1 MATFRVHSSALHDP
15 NLPVDAATENAISYF
30 YLIFFL
36 VVLMIIARE
45 EFRKCFSFY
54 LKDSNRIQFKNSNHV
69 PLDLGLCF
77 YWMDLIK

>member
-1 MATFRVHSSALHDP
+1 MGTFRVHSSALHDP

-30 YLIFFL
+30 YSHFL

-54 LKDSNRIQFKNSNHV
+54 LELKQNQFKNSNHV
-69 PLDLGLCF
+69 PLDLGLSF

>member
-1 MATFRVHSSALHDP
+1 MGAFRVHSSALHDP

-30 YLIFFL
+30 YSHFL

-54 LKDSNRIQFKNSNHV
+54 FKLSNKINLKIPSTS
-69 PLDLGLCF
+69 L
-77 YWMDLIK
+77 WT